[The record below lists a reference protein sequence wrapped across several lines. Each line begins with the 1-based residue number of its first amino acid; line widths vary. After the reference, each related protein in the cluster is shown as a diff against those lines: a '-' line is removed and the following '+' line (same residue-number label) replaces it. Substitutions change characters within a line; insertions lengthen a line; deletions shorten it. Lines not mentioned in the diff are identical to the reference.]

1 MKTKCNEQE
10 KQKKDYKMI
19 NNFYFL
25 VITLFFPFH
34 EFHVTHTT
42 FHYNDESKSMEI
54 TIKVA
59 IEDLEKSIKNI
70 YSEKINV
77 LLDIQEKK
85 NIEKLI
91 VEYFRNN
98 LIFSLD
104 KNKQEYQWIGKE
116 SSNNLHDIYLYFEI
130 PNYDKNENVESIII
144 KNTLFF
150 DLYSYQTNIA
160 LIELTDKKY
169 NLTFTVDNDTQS
181 IFMNNKNS
189 STKLN

>member
-1 MKTKCNEQE
+1 
-10 KQKKDYKMI
+10 MI

>member
-1 MKTKCNEQE
+1 
-10 KQKKDYKMI
+10 MI

-25 VITLFFPFH
+25 AITLFFPFH

-59 IEDLEKSIKNI
+59 IEDLEKSIENR
-70 YSEKINV
+70 YSEKIND
-77 LLDIQEKK
+77 LLDTQEKK

-91 VEYFRNN
+91 IEYFRNN
-98 LIFSLD
+98 LILSAD
-104 KNKQEYQWIGKE
+104 KNKQEYQWVGKE

-130 PNYDKNENVESIII
+130 PNYDKNENVESITI

-150 DLYSYQTNIA
+150 DLYSYQTNIV
-160 LIELTDKKY
+160 LIELVNRKY
-169 NLTFTVDNDTQS
+169 NLTFTIDNDIQT
-181 IFMNNKNS
+181 IFMNNKS
-189 STKLN
+189 R

>member
-1 MKTKCNEQE
+1 
-10 KQKKDYKMI
+10 MI
-19 NNFYFL
+19 NNFFFL
-25 VITLFFPFH
+25 IATLFFPFH
-34 EFHVTHTT
+34 DFHITHTT

-59 IEDLEKSIKNI
+59 IEDLEKSIKDK
-70 YSEKINV
+70 YPEKIDGI
-77 LLDIQEKK
+77 LDTKEKK

-98 LIFSLD
+98 LILLVD
-104 KNKQEYQWIGKE
+104 KNKQEYDWVGKE

-130 PNYDKNENVESIII
+130 PNYDINENIESIKI

-160 LIELTDKKY
+160 LVEIIDRKY
-169 NLTFTVDNDTQS
+169 NLTFTVDNDFQT
-181 IFMNNKNS
+181 IFMNNKVD
-189 STKLN
+189 K